1 MLNKLTFTD
10 DALIVEP
17 VGMNKVWSF
26 KGSIKVPWSHVRGA
40 THDPGIKDE
49 PKGFRGPGLAQGKKF
64 AGTFRTG
71 GEKHFWNISGYETA
85 VVIELTN
92 EDFSRLILSID
103 DPAPNVARI
112 NELAMANKSS

>member
-1 MLNKLTFTD
+1 
-10 DALIVEP
+10 
-17 VGMNKVWSF
+17 MNKVWSF

-71 GEKHFWNISGYETA
+71 GEKHFWNVSGYEDA

-92 EDFSRLILSID
+92 EDFSRLILSIEN
-103 DPAPNVARI
+103 PAQNVARI
-112 NELAMANKSS
+112 NELAMANKK